1 MDGSRRISF
10 ITEVLRMESDIIT
23 LQEIFAFKIEKVT
36 PDRTVIGRLEA
47 TGLRPTF
54 LYKFEKRGVS
64 MPNDLF
70 STHGPELPDA
80 VRAAALQ

>member
-1 MDGSRRISF
+1 
-10 ITEVLRMESDIIT
+10 MESDVIT
-23 LQEIFAFKIEKVT
+23 LQEIFAFKIDKVT
-36 PDRTVIGRLEA
+36 ADRVVVGKLEA

-70 STHGPELPDA
+70 AKQGAEQLPEMVA
-80 VRAAALQ
+80 RASALQ